1 VASIKEVGLLF
12 LLFVVVPILELM
24 VIVQVGQSLGA
35 WNTVAVLLID
45 SLAGAWLVK
54 HQGLGLIRKSRE
66 RLRNGEMPGEEI
78 SAGIAVLFAG
88 ALMLTPGFVTDAVGL
103 LLLIPPVRHV
113 LVGSIRRRFRSRL
126 SPNFASP
133 DLPSWNPTNPEDGK
147 HRPGEDQL

>member
-1 VASIKEVGLLF
+1 MGLLF
-12 LLFVVVPILELM
+12 LLFVVVPVLELM

-45 SLAGAWLVK
+45 SLVGAWLVK

-113 LVGSIRRRFRSRL
+113 LVG
-126 SPNFASP
+126 
-133 DLPSWNPTNPEDGK
+133 
-147 HRPGEDQL
+147 

>member
-1 VASIKEVGLLF
+1 MARIKEVGLLF

-45 SLAGAWLVK
+45 SLVGAWLVK

-133 DLPSWNPTNPEDGK
+133 DLPSWNPTNPEEWK